1 MATIAE
7 RLRKAVKP
15 VRGSDKFKF
24 QNPNRPAHRP
34 AHRAGL
40 ERRTALQKALTQ
52 RQGAQGGQRVRQA
65 SRTAQP
71 QPMKGQ
77 APLASR
83 VKSLLQTGKVGKA
96 RRMGR
101 TA

>member
-24 QNPNRPAHRP
+24 QNPNRP